1 MEEIGANDVTVGH
14 EVPEAG
20 GGEDGLDSTVST
32 DKQSRDES
40 SDIPDVGME
49 VEIAQ
54 LAAAADSVSWNE
66 DAVGQEAPLRHEA
79 AVGRVGEREAGA
91 MASTPNTSHEDVL
104 SWWEMKEVDRADK
117 EVEEEEGPIEE
128 ANVSMDKSEEAIC
141 GSSNESVE
149 YDTDCS
155 CGGPPGRHELEYSDY
170 DSIPSVHPDF
180 ESEDVVE
187 AIVAHL
193 LDQVMYH
200 AALDEDSI
208 LECNV
213 TLHSSGPWEQ
223 LEDMV
228 ELQPLAQEELPE
240 KVVVE
245 EELQQEAVEGVGQKR
260 RRSERLEQMK
270 FKIKRDNL

>member
-1 MEEIGANDVTVGH
+1 MEGFGAKDVTVGH
-14 EVPEAG
+14 ELPEAG
-20 GGEDGLDSTVST
+20 GGEDGLDSTVS
-32 DKQSRDES
+32 RDES
-40 SDIPDVGME
+40 YGTPDVGIE

-54 LAAAADSVSWNE
+54 LAASSHTVSWNE
-66 DAVGQEAPLRHEA
+66 DAVGQEAPLGHEA

-104 SWWEMKEVDRADK
+104 SWWERKEVDRADK

-155 CGGPPGRHELEYSDY
+155 CGGPPGRHEVEHSDY
-170 DSIPSVHPDF
+170 DSSPSVNPDV
-180 ESEDVVE
+180 EDVVD
-187 AIVAHL
+187 AIIGHL
-193 LDQVMYH
+193 LDQVMYQ

-208 LECNV
+208 SECNV

-245 EELQQEAVEGVGQKR
+245 EELQQEAVEEVGQKR

>member
-1 MEEIGANDVTVGH
+1 MEGFGAKDVTVGH
-14 EVPEAG
+14 ELPEAG
-20 GGEDGLDSTVST
+20 GGEDGLDSTVS
-32 DKQSRDES
+32 RDES
-40 SDIPDVGME
+40 YGIPDVGIE

-54 LAAAADSVSWNE
+54 LAASSHSVSWNE
-66 DAVGQEAPLRHEA
+66 DAVGQEAPLGHEA

-104 SWWEMKEVDRADK
+104 SWWEMKEVDRADN
-117 EVEEEEGPIEE
+117 EMEEEEGPIEQ

-141 GSSNESVE
+141 GSSDESVE

-170 DSIPSVHPDF
+170 DSIPSVHPDL
-180 ESEDVVE
+180 ESEDVVH
-187 AIVAHL
+187 AFIGHL
-193 LDQVMYH
+193 LDQVMYQ

-223 LEDMV
+223 LEDNG
-228 ELQPLAQEELPE
+228 
-240 KVVVE
+240 KV
-245 EELQQEAVEGVGQKR
+245 
-260 RRSERLEQMK
+260 
-270 FKIKRDNL
+270 